1 MSTTPEPSPTVVGWR
16 EWVALPQAG
25 VEWIKAKIDTGARSS
40 AIHAFDL
47 EVFDRDGAE
56 WVRFSLHPWQKS
68 DEDRVELSLPVLDR
82 REVRSSNG
90 QVEQRYAV
98 GLDVTLAGRTITTVM
113 TLSNRDEMGFR
124 MLIGREA
131 LERGFLVDSSRS
143 YAGGRPRRAVR
154 RRNWGKDVV
163 SEPTSRLFT
172 GGPQGQ
178 PTSPT
183 GGRPSIGGTRHR

>member
-1 MSTTPEPSPTVVGWR
+1 VSAIPEPSDPAPVVVGWR

-25 VEWIKAKIDTGARSS
+25 VEWVKAKIDTGARSS

-47 EVFDRDGAE
+47 EAFDDDDGTA
-56 WVRFSLHPWQKS
+56 WVRFSLHPWQRS
-68 DEDRVELSLPVLDR
+68 DDDHVELSLPVLDR

-98 GLDVTLAGRTITTVM
+98 ALDVTLAGRTITTVM

-131 LERGFLVDSSRS
+131 LERGFLVDASRS

-154 RRNWGKDVV
+154 RKNWG
-163 SEPTSRLFT
+163 R
-172 GGPQGQ
+172 
-178 PTSPT
+178 
-183 GGRPSIGGTRHR
+183 

>member
-1 MSTTPEPSPTVVGWR
+1 MPAPAETPEPLVVGWR
-16 EWVALPQAG
+16 EWVGLPQAG
-25 VEWIKAKIDTGARSS
+25 LEWVKAKIDTGARSS

-47 EVFDRDGAE
+47 EPHEQDGAE
-56 WVRFSLHPWQKS
+56 WVRFSVHPWQRS
-68 DEDRVELSLPVLDR
+68 DADRVELVLPVLDR

-90 QVEQRYAV
+90 QVERRYAV
-98 GLDVTLAGRTITTVM
+98 SLDVRLAGRTLTTVM

-154 RRNWGKDVV
+154 RRNWGK
-163 SEPTSRLFT
+163 
-172 GGPQGQ
+172 
-178 PTSPT
+178 
-183 GGRPSIGGTRHR
+183 

>member
-1 MSTTPEPSPTVVGWR
+1 MPTADETPEPTVVGWR
-16 EWVALPQAG
+16 EWVSLPQAG
-25 VEWIKAKIDTGARSS
+25 LDWVKAKIDTGARSS

-47 EVFDRDGAE
+47 EAFERDGAA
-56 WVRFSLHPWQKS
+56 WVRFSVHPWQRS
-68 DEDRVELSLPVLDR
+68 DDDRVDLELPVLDS

-98 GLDVTLAGRTITTVM
+98 QLDVVLAGRTITTVM

-131 LERGFLVDSSRS
+131 LERGFLVDSARS

-154 RRNWGKDVV
+154 RRNWGK
-163 SEPTSRLFT
+163 
-172 GGPQGQ
+172 
-178 PTSPT
+178 
-183 GGRPSIGGTRHR
+183 